1 VTGKES
7 LQPPTVVVHGD
18 YLDPFTRA
26 AVAAVAEAG
35 GRVAF
40 RHLPRRSGLAAA
52 VAAEAARELGAFDA
66 MHERLLAHDGP
77 LDTEDLRRYAGE
89 AGLDPDAFES
99 VFGSDDQMARLR
111 ADVEAAGTNDPP
123 VLYLDGERLA
133 SYEPGWLRERFAAT
147 R

>member
-1 VTGKES
+1 MTGKHN
-7 LQPPTVVVHGD
+7 LHPPTVVVHGD

-35 GRVAF
+35 GRVEF
-40 RHLPRRSGLAAA
+40 RHLPRTSGLAAA

-77 LDTEDLRRYAGE
+77 LATDDLRRYARD

-99 VFGSDDQMARLR
+99 AFGSDAQMARLR
-111 ADVEAAGTNDPP
+111 ADVAAAGTNDPP
-123 VLYLDGERLA
+123 VLFLDGERLP
-133 SYEPGWLRERFAAT
+133 SYEPSWLRERFAA